1 MYIRFEIWKYN
12 GFFAGVPGK
21 IYIGVINNTV
31 QGLKISRDHKDRLR
45 QGVDAM
51 MKEKIE
57 PMVYLPQYDVI
68 FHAIEGDLHV
78 IGKPLR

>member
-1 MYIRFEIWKYN
+1 
-12 GFFAGVPGK
+12 
-21 IYIGVINNTV
+21 
-31 QGLKISRDHKDRLR
+31 
-45 QGVDAM
+45 M

-78 IGKPLR
+78 IGKPPQVTLYAYTLDVNPNFCNKTTIANVKMCVQY